1 MMKDKPKHLLKDK
14 ASKKVQPD
22 DSPAKANPF
31 AKANP
36 PKMAKKKK

>member
-14 ASKKVQPD
+14 ASKPEQPAN
-22 DSPAKANPF
+22 PKAKANPF

-36 PKMAKKKK
+36 LKMKKKK